1 MSKGLTPG
9 AALPDFTLPDETGTM
24 HRLSELQGDNAM
36 IVMLGRGEH
45 CPRERQHQQEM
56 VRFHQWC
63 PVAFTQLVTI
73 LPGDLHDTYKM
84 RISTGA
90 HWPYLADVDLEVQRA
105 FEIDEY
111 TDPHHHATV
120 PHTLVVAPGLVVDKV
135 YVGYWFWGRPSP
147 FQLWEDLQNL
157 SCRIKPDFDPTTAA
171 AKDAWKKL
179 EAGGVDYVLLV
190 DPTGSKEALRTFA
203 EEIMPAFPDKPVSEP
218 T

>member
-9 AALPDFTLPDETGTM
+9 SVLPDFTLPDENGVM
-24 HRLSELQGDNAM
+24 HRLSELQGDDAM
-36 IVMLGRGEH
+36 ILMLGRGEH
-45 CPRERQHQQEM
+45 CPRERQHQREM

-90 HWPYLADVDLEVQRA
+90 HWPFLADVDLEVQRA

-135 YVGYWFWGRPSP
+135 YVGYWFWGRPS
-147 FQLWEDLQNL
+147 FEDLRRDL
-157 SCRIKPDFDPTTAA
+157 REVTREVRPDWDLAA
-171 AKDAWKKL
+171 PGLREAWQ
-179 EAGGVDYVLLV
+179 AGDHSRFYPYRPGDRA
-190 DPTGSKEALRTFA
+190 GQA
-203 EEIMPAFPDKPVSEP
+203 
-218 T
+218 